1 MWVAI
6 DVYNRIFFGGKQKSL
21 GGARYATTPIS
32 AYREYAKNSKSP
44 ILCSNIMIDVDLY
57 VFDDEKSNKNG
68 FKSIKP
74 SYIPL
79 LPHKCHF
86 SCHVRPV
93 NRKKWNI
100 WYNTMIDGDL
110 YVFDDEKSNKNG
122 FKLIKQSYIPLLPHK
137 CHFFMPRK
145 THG

>member
-1 MWVAI
+1 MLLRPHKKTVGMPVCTKWLFRIINSLVSYGNLSANFYWSLQICMWVAL

-57 VFDDEKSNKNG
+57 VFDDDKSNKNG

-86 SCHVRPV
+86 SCHARPV

-100 WYNTMIDGDL
+100 Q
-110 YVFDDEKSNKNG
+110 V
-122 FKLIKQSYIPLLPHK
+122 
-137 CHFFMPRK
+137 
-145 THG
+145 